1 MDMQVFLSWS
11 GSASHKVAQALN
23 DFLGDVIQE
32 IKPFL
37 SSEGISKGQQWSSEL
52 GKRLAATNY
61 GIICLTRDNL
71 NAPWILF
78 EAGALAKNIADSR
91 VTALLVGIKHA
102 DVVGPL
108 SQFQHTGTDR
118 DEVLKLLQSLN
129 ELLPEEKRLKAERLT
144 RLFDRNWSSF
154 QSSLTEAMASV
165 GAKSDAVPARD
176 TRDMVAEILDLVRE
190 NNRRMGVKEPFH
202 EERPP
207 GIHDA
212 AAADPERFSAR
223 LLQMFRKNETTVDPK
238 LLNDVLLHYLAA
250 ASSLPKAS
258 GKRPRR
264 KK

>member
-91 VTALLVGIKHA
+91 VTALLVGIKY
-102 DVVGPL
+102 DEVVGPFG
-108 SQFQHTGTDR
+108 QFQHTGTDR
-118 DEVLKLLQSLN
+118 AEVV
-129 ELLPEEKRLKAERLT
+129 KRRQ
-144 RLFDRNWSSF
+144 R
-154 QSSLTEAMASV
+154 
-165 GAKSDAVPARD
+165 
-176 TRDMVAEILDLVRE
+176 
-190 NNRRMGVKEPFH
+190 
-202 EERPP
+202 
-207 GIHDA
+207 
-212 AAADPERFSAR
+212 
-223 LLQMFRKNETTVDPK
+223 VD
-238 LLNDVLLHYLAA
+238 
-250 ASSLPKAS
+250 
-258 GKRPRR
+258 
-264 KK
+264 

>member
-1 MDMQVFLSWS
+1 MQVFLSWS

-52 GKRLAATNY
+52 GKRLAETNY

-71 NAPWILF
+71 DAPWILF

-91 VTALLVGIKHA
+91 VTALLLGIKPA
-102 DVVGPL
+102 DVAGPL

-129 ELLPEEKRLKAERLT
+129 EWLPEEKRLKPERLT

-154 QSSLTEAMASV
+154 ESSLTEAMALV

-176 TRDMVAEILDLVRE
+176 MADMVEEILELVRE
-190 NNRRMGVKEPFH
+190 THRQMGVKEPIY
-202 EERPP
+202 EEQPP
-207 GIHDA
+207 GIHA
-212 AAADPERFSAR
+212 ATAADREGLSAR
-223 LLQMFRKNETTVDPK
+223 LLQMLRKNETTVDRTS
-238 LLNDVLLHYLAA
+238 LNDVLLHYLASTNSRSWA
-250 ASSLPKAS
+250 P